1 MQDHHAGAVVRKSY
15 RDPQKIYS
23 NPAKRAKLK
32 PDLMGRILLCDD
44 EDSLCRSLGRILR
57 SAGHDVVA
65 VDGPAGYARLRQERF
80 DLILTDIRMPG
91 VNGFEILAAARTH
104 APGTPVIAMSG
115 SAEIP
120 DAVKA
125 MHAGAR
131 DFLIK
136 PFEIKALEDAVANM
150 LKPPAPASPAT
161 DPVGWRD
168 QHAPWLLG
176 SDPAMLPVFSLLSQV
191 ADTRCTVLITGESG
205 TGKELAARSLHAGS
219 SRASKPFVAVNCA
232 AIPPSLVESELF
244 GHIKGAFTGATS
256 SRVGRFAQADRG
268 TIFLD
273 EIGEME
279 IGVQA
284 KLLRLIQDG
293 ELTPVGDETS
303 QKIDVRILAAT
314 NRNLE
319 REVAAARFRAD
330 LYWRL
335 NVIPVELPSLR
346 ERTTDITRLAEHF
359 LVRANERHKRQVTGI
374 DPQTM
379 AALRGYSWPGN
390 IRELENVIERLV
402 IVKASGTL
410 MPADLPPAI
419 RTPRET
425 SSPSLSMPGLP
436 SAGTD
441 LRAMLDAV
449 EDRMIGEALE
459 RTGGNKNRA
468 AELLGLNRTT
478 LVEKLRRK
486 RTSTQF

>member
-1 MQDHHAGAVVRKSY
+1 
-15 RDPQKIYS
+15 
-23 NPAKRAKLK
+23 
-32 PDLMGRILLCDD
+32 MGKILLCDD
-44 EDSLCRSLGRILR
+44 EEALLRSLGRILR
-57 SAGHDVVA
+57 STGHDVVTA
-65 VDGPAGYARLRQERF
+65 DGPGGLAKLQQERF
-80 DLILTDIRMPG
+80 DMVLTDIRMPG
-91 VNGFEILAAARTH
+91 VNGFELLSAARTL

-136 PFEIKALEDAVANM
+136 PFDLQTLEDAVSSV
-150 LKPPAPASPAT
+150 LKPTAAPTPGE
-161 DPVGWRD
+161 DPRMWRNRV
-168 QHAPWLLG
+168 APWLLG
-176 SDPAMLPVFSLLSQV
+176 DDPAMVPVLSLLSQV

-219 SRASKPFVAVNCA
+219 SRVSKPFVAVNCA
-232 AIPPSLVESELF
+232 AIPPTLVESELF
-244 GHIKGAFTGATS
+244 GHVKGAFTGATT
-256 SRVGRFAQADRG
+256 SRTGRFAQADGG

-279 IGVQA
+279 LGVQA

-293 ELTPVGDETS
+293 ELYPVGEETPT
-303 QKIDVRILAAT
+303 KVDVRILAAT

-319 REVAAARFRAD
+319 AEVANGRFRAD

-335 NVIPVELPSLR
+335 NVIPVELPKLKNRNS
-346 ERTTDITRLAEHF
+346 DIARLCEHF
-359 LVRANERHKRQVTGI
+359 LVRANERHRRQVSGI
-374 DPQTM
+374 EPQAM
-379 AALRGYSWPGN
+379 AALKAYHWPGN
-390 IRELENVIERLV
+390 IRELENVLERMV
-402 IVKASGTL
+402 IVKGTGVL
-410 MPADLPPAI
+410 TLPVVPPQI
-419 RTPRET
+419 RTPRATPASGTEI
-425 SSPSLSMPGLP
+425 PELP
-436 SAGTD
+436 KDGTD
-441 LRAMLDAV
+441 LRAMLEAV

-486 RTSTQF
+486 RVVTQF

>member
-1 MQDHHAGAVVRKSY
+1 
-15 RDPQKIYS
+15 
-23 NPAKRAKLK
+23 
-32 PDLMGRILLCDD
+32 MGKILLCDD
-44 EDSLCRSLGRILR
+44 EEALLRSLGRILR
-57 SAGHDVVA
+57 SAGHEVIA
-65 VDGPAGYARLRQERF
+65 ADGPGGFAKLQHERF
-80 DLILTDIRMPG
+80 DMVLTDIRMPG
-91 VNGFEILAAARTH
+91 VNGFEILLAARKL

-136 PFEIKALEDAVANM
+136 PFDVQTLEDAVSAV
-150 LKPPAPASPAT
+150 LKPLVTPAPSE
-161 DPVGWRD
+161 DPRSWRD
-168 QHAPWLLG
+168 RVAPWLLG
-176 SDPAMLPVFSLLSQV
+176 DDPAMVPVLSLLSQV

-219 SRASKPFVAVNCA
+219 SRTGKPFVAVNCA
-232 AIPPSLVESELF
+232 AIPPTLVESELF
-244 GHIKGAFTGATS
+244 GHVKGAFTGATT
-256 SRVGRFAQADRG
+256 SRTGRFAQADGG

-279 IGVQA
+279 LAVQA

-293 ELTPVGDETS
+293 ELCPVGEETPT
-303 QKIDVRILAAT
+303 KVDVRILAAT

-319 REVAAARFRAD
+319 TEVANGRFRAD

-335 NVIPVELPSLR
+335 NVIPVELPTLKSR
-346 ERTTDITRLAEHF
+346 SSDIAPLCEHF
-359 LVRANERHKRQVTGI
+359 LTRANERHRRQVSGI
-374 DPQTM
+374 DPQAM
-379 AALRGYSWPGN
+379 AALKAYRWPGN
-390 IRELENVIERLV
+390 IRELENALERMV
-402 IVKASGTL
+402 IVKGAGVLTL
-410 MPADLPPAI
+410 SDVPPQI
-419 RTPRET
+419 RTPRATPATGTEI
-425 SSPSLSMPGLP
+425 PELP
-436 SAGTD
+436 KDGTD
-441 LRAMLDAV
+441 LRAMLEAV

-486 RTSTQF
+486 RVVTQF